1 MKKMTIALR
10 AVVLTGL
17 GLALAGFY
25 MVLWPI
31 PAMEPAT
38 VVSIRKGESLKLAAR
53 ELAQAGVVRS
63 ATVFAIYAEM
73 SGKASRIQ
81 PGDYAFK
88 GRERMTDVLR
98 HLVNGDFMVVAVT
111 IPEGMT
117 VHQIGERL
125 EQAGLICDSEF
136 DAAALDGPIP
146 RALGLGPLGAEGFLF
161 PATYRFSPLA
171 GSGQV
176 LVAMLA
182 RFYAILTPR
191 VEQRMFELGL
201 SEREVVTLASI
212 IEKEAKAPGERPI
225 IASVF
230 YNRLALGMPLQSD
243 PTAQYNFT
251 GETGRAAV
259 AVHAASTFNTYGFT
273 GLPPGPIANPGQ
285 SSILAALYPAR
296 TDYLYFV
303 ARNDGTHIF
312 SRSFKEHERA
322 IEEVRRAASPARV
335 RRGQVS
341 GKSQRYPGSPSA

>member
-1 MKKMTIALR
+1 MVVALVVIAL
-10 AVVLTGL
+10 AGL
-17 GLALAGFY
+17 GLLLAALHL
-25 MVLWPI
+25 VLG
-31 PAMEPAT
+31 PAPALKSAAI
-38 VVSIRKGESLKLAAR
+38 VSIRKGESLTRAAR
-53 ELAQAGVVRS
+53 ALAQAKVVRS
-63 ATVFAIYAEM
+63 AFVFAVYAEM
-73 SGKASRIQ
+73 SGRASRLQ

-88 GRERMTDVLR
+88 GGERMADILR
-98 HLVNGDFMVVAVT
+98 HLINGDFMVIAVT

-125 EQAGLICDSEF
+125 EQAGLVCDNEF

-171 GSGQV
+171 GTAEV

-182 RFYAILTPR
+182 RFDAILTPQ
-191 VEQRMFELGL
+191 VQQRMFELGL
-201 SEREVVTLASI
+201 NEREVVTLASI
-212 IEKEAKAPGERPI
+212 IEKEAKVAGERPI

-230 YNRLALGMPLQSD
+230 YNRLGRGMPLQSD
-243 PTAQYNFT
+243 PTAQYNFA
-251 GETGRAAV
+251 GEAARAAV
-259 AVHAASTFNTYGFT
+259 AVHAASAFNTYGFA

-285 SSILAALYPAR
+285 SSIMAALYPAH

-322 IEEVRRAASPARV
+322 IEEVRRSSALAHG
-335 RRGQVS
+335 RRGQAS
-341 GKSQRYPGSPSA
+341 GKTQRPDSPSA